1 MVFSRYLE
9 TGTGF
14 LNNFVT
20 KRVWNHKIVYKVSSL
35 FFKFRIQDGSLL
47 SKKLK
52 TFLFKQNDFQTIWI
66 VLNDINKKRLTLL
79 KSRKRYN
86 LLNLYL
92 KNDQFLL
99 HSRKEYMCYILR
111 TFMDG
116 FGSPTF
122 WSSMFLFSILKQTS
136 MWIYKC
142 IHVHFIVLI
151 WFFMYTYSF
160 VNFWLSNCFTKLSL
174 RPNYVLLCNRAK
186 L

>member
-92 KNDQFLL
+92 RNDQFLL

-136 MWIYKC
+136 MYTCTFYSLNLIFYVY
-142 IHVHFIVLI
+142 IFICEFLI
-151 WFFMYTYSF
+151 VKLLYEAI
-160 VNFWLSNCFTKLSL
+160 FT
-174 RPNYVLLCNRAK
+174 AK
-186 L
+186 LRVAL

>member
-20 KRVWNHKIVYKVSSL
+20 KRVWNHKIVYNMSGL
-35 FFKFRIQDGSLL
+35 FFKLRIPIGLYC
-47 SKKLK
+47 LK
-52 TFLFKQNDFQTIWI
+52 CSQQFLNKINFKHFE
-66 VLNDINKKRLTLL
+66 VLIDINQKRPTLL
-79 KSRKRYN
+79 KSRKRSN

-92 KNDQFLL
+92 RNDQFLL

-122 WSSMFLFSILKQTS
+122 WSSMFLFSILKQTT